1 MNIEQR
7 ITDVLEQDGVRP
19 QPIKDYIDDIFAFS
33 DLELYKDMSGDGIRS
48 DFRAWWSEWS
58 ES

>member
-7 ITDVLEQDGVRP
+7 ITDVLEQDGVRI

-33 DLELYKDMSGDGIRS
+33 DLELYKDMSEDGIKS
-48 DFRAWWSEWS
+48 DFKSWWSES
-58 ES
+58 